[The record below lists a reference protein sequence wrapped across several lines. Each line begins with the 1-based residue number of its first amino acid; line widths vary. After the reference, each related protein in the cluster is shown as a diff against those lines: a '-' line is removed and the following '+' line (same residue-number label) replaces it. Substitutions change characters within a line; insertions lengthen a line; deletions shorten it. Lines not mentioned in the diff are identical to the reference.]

1 MVAMGVMMA
10 ACSDNALNE
19 QTGWMENEALQLT
32 ASISETVQTRANEP
46 ASGTYYFSYV
56 KNGAGTTTYSTVVVA
71 FTDGDATPN
80 LTWGGINKSSSLFV
94 LDNVNVTNQYPTVT
108 LPKTFNAGP
117 APEKPGTGND
127 LLWDT
132 VKVANVISAPL
143 SPVHFVLEHRMSML
157 TFVIS
162 SVNPEIDGL
171 LKSGKVSVQLSNV
184 VVEPTTF
191 NRSNGTVISNK
202 KNNTCELGGAYVSSD
217 TEAPGGYI
225 TDNWIFPPQ
234 KFGSERP
241 VLFGSERP
249 VLSITLEK
257 TTDDVTTTKKTFKG
271 VLPESMLYG
280 GEYRS
285 LEFISGCYLTV
296 NVVLG
301 NWDNLEVNFR
311 PVLVEKWDELDL
323 KDLNVNQIGVY
334 TANELEELVGAYNDN
349 PGKTNLTLWK
359 YGIFSE
365 TNNKWTFYLWKDLTI
380 SDDSIIEMDNT
391 STPTKLKFTERSGY
405 SFIFQSNGH
414 TITYDNKKYNI
425 NQKGTLTEKTNP

>member
-1 MVAMGVMMA
+1 MGVMMA

-19 QTGWMENEALQLT
+19 QTGWMETEALQLT

-56 KNGAGTTTYSTVVVA
+56 KNGAGTTTYSTVEVA

-108 LPKTFNAGP
+108 LPETFNAGP

-171 LKSGKVSVQLSNV
+171 LKSGNVSVQLSKV
-184 VVEPTTF
+184 VKEPITF
-191 NRSNGTVISNK
+191 NRSNGTVFISNK

-234 KFGSERP
+234 K
-241 VLFGSERP
+241 FGSERP

-359 YGIFSE
+359 YGIFSDS
-365 TNNKWTFYLWKDLTI
+365 KWTFYLWKNLTI
-380 SDDSIIEMDNT
+380 NDGSKIFDNT
-391 STPTKLKFTERSGY
+391 TNPTKLEFTERSGY

-414 TITYDNKKYNI
+414 TITYNAKKYEI
-425 NQKGTLTEKTNP
+425 DDDGQLTEELNP

>member
-1 MVAMGVMMA
+1 MGVMMA
-10 ACSDNALNE
+10 ACSDNGLNE
-19 QTGWMENEALQLT
+19 QTGWMETETLQLT

-94 LDNVNVTNQYPTVT
+94 LDNVNVTDQQNLTVA
-108 LPKTFNAGP
+108 LPETFNAGP

-132 VKVANVISAPL
+132 EKVANVISAPL
-143 SPVHFVLEHRMSML
+143 SPVHFELEHRMSML
-157 TFVIS
+157 TFAIS
-162 SVNPEIDGL
+162 SGNSEIDGL
-171 LKSGKVSVQLSNV
+171 LKSGNVSVQLLKV
-184 VVEPTTF
+184 VKEPTTF
-191 NRSNGTVISNK
+191 NRSNGTVSISTEK
-202 KNNTCELGGAYVSSD
+202 KNTCELGGAYVSSD
-217 TEAPGGYI
+217 TEEQGDYI

-241 VLFGSERP
+241 VL
-249 VLSITLEK
+249 SITLERIIN
-257 TTDDVTTTKKTFKG
+257 DVTTKKTFKG
-271 VLPESMLYG
+271 VLPESMFYE

-285 LEFISGCYLTV
+285 LEFLSGCHLTV
-296 NVVLG
+296 TVVLG

-359 YGIFSE
+359 YGIFSD
-365 TNNKWTFYLWKDLTI
+365 TDNKWIFYLWKNLTVQLDDQQSNSLGFD
-380 SDDSIIEMDNT
+380 SDGS
-391 STPTKLKFTERSGY
+391 FT
-405 SFIFQSNGH
+405 FISNGH
-414 TITYDNKKYNI
+414 TINDKAVTQN
-425 NQKGTLTEKTNP
+425 GTLQESTTDGGE

>member
-1 MVAMGVMMA
+1 MGAMMA
-10 ACSDNALNE
+10 ACSDNGLNE

-32 ASISETVQTRANEP
+32 ASISETIQTRANEL

-56 KNGAGTTTYSTVVVA
+56 KNGAGNSTYSTVGVV
-71 FTDGDATPN
+71 FNDGDATPN

-108 LPKTFNAGP
+108 LPETFDAGP
-117 APEKPGTGND
+117 APANPGTGND

-157 TFVIS
+157 TFAIS
-162 SVNPEIDGL
+162 SGNPEIDGL
-171 LKSGKVSVQLSNV
+171 LKSGNVSVQLSKV
-184 VVEPTTF
+184 VEEPTTF
-191 NRSNGTVISNK
+191 NRSNGTVSISTE

-217 TEAPGGYI
+217 TEEQGDYI

-234 KFGSERP
+234 EFGSD
-241 VLFGSERP
+241 RP
-249 VLSITLEK
+249 VLSITLER
-257 TTDDVTTTKKTFKG
+257 TIDDVTTKKTFKG

-285 LEFISGCYLTV
+285 LEFLSGCHLTV
-296 NVVLG
+296 TVVLG
-301 NWDNLEVNFR
+301 NWDNLEVYFR
-311 PVLVEKWDELDL
+311 PVLVEKWDELDI

-349 PGKTNLTLWK
+349 PDKNNLTLWK
-359 YGIFSE
+359 YGIFTDS
-365 TNNKWTFYLWKDLTI
+365 KWTFYLWKNLTI
-380 SDDSIIEMDNT
+380 NDGSEIFDDT

-414 TITYDNKKYNI
+414 TITYDNKEYNI
-425 NQKGTLTEKTNP
+425 DQKGTLTEKTNP

>member
-1 MVAMGVMMA
+1 MGVMMA
-10 ACSDNALNE
+10 ACSDNGLNE
-19 QTGWMENEALQLT
+19 QTGWMETEALQLT
-32 ASISETVQTRANEP
+32 ASISETVQTRANEL

-56 KNGAGTTTYSTVVVA
+56 KNGAGNSTYSTVGVV
-71 FTDGDATPN
+71 FNDGDATPD

-108 LPKTFNAGP
+108 LPETFDAGP
-117 APEKPGTGND
+117 APANPGTGND

-157 TFVIS
+157 TFDIS
-162 SVNPEIDGL
+162 SRNSEIDGL

-184 VVEPTTF
+184 VVKPTTF
-191 NRSNGTVISNK
+191 NRSNGTVFSTE

-217 TEAPGGYI
+217 TEVPGGYI
-225 TDNWIFPPQ
+225 TANWIFPPQ

-241 VLFGSERP
+241 VL
-249 VLSITLEK
+249 SITLER
-257 TTDDVTTTKKTFKG
+257 TINDVTTKKTFKG

-285 LEFISGCYLTV
+285 LEFISGCHLTV
-296 NVVLG
+296 TVVLG

-334 TANELEELVGAYNDN
+334 TANELSDLVDTYNDN
-349 PGKTNLTLWK
+349 NKNPDKTNLTLWK
-359 YGIFSE
+359 YGTFSE
-365 TNNKWTFYLWKDLTI
+365 TNNEWTFYLWKDLTI
-380 SDDSIIEMDNT
+380 SDNSIIEMDNT

-405 SFIFQSNGH
+405 SFIFQSNNH
-414 TITYDNKKYNI
+414 TITYGNKEYNI
-425 NQKGTLTEKTNP
+425 DQKGTLTEKSNP

>member
-1 MVAMGVMMA
+1 MVAMGAMMA
-10 ACSDNALNE
+10 ACSDNGLNE

-32 ASISETVQTRANEP
+32 ASISETIQTRANEL

-56 KNGAGTTTYSTVVVA
+56 KNGAGNSTYSTVGVV
-71 FTDGDATPN
+71 FNDGDATPD

-108 LPKTFNAGP
+108 LPETFDAGP
-117 APEKPGTGND
+117 APANPGTGND

-157 TFVIS
+157 TFDIS
-162 SVNPEIDGL
+162 SRNSEIDGL

-184 VVEPTTF
+184 VVKPTTF
-191 NRSNGTVISNK
+191 NRSNGTVSISDD
-202 KNNTCELGGAYVSSD
+202 KNNTCKLGGAYVSSD
-217 TEAPGGYI
+217 TEVPGGYI

-241 VLFGSERP
+241 VL
-249 VLSITLEK
+249 SITLER
-257 TTDDVTTTKKTFKG
+257 TINDVTTKKTFKG
-271 VLPESMLYG
+271 VLPESMFYE

-285 LEFISGCYLTV
+285 LEFLSGCHLTV
-296 NVVLG
+296 TVVLG
-301 NWDNLEVNFR
+301 NWDNLEVYFR
-311 PVLVEKWDELDL
+311 PVLVEKWDELDI

-349 PGKTNLTLWK
+349 PDKNNLTLWK
-359 YGIFSE
+359 YGIFSDS
-365 TNNKWTFYLWKDLTI
+365 KWTFYLWKNLTI
-380 SDDSIIEMDNT
+380 NDASKIFDNT
-391 STPTKLKFTERSGY
+391 TNPTKLNFTTKAGY
-405 SFIFQSNGH
+405 TFTFQSNGH
-414 TITYDNKKYNI
+414 TITYNDTSYGIDSDGK
-425 NQKGTLTEKTNP
+425 LTKI

>member
-1 MVAMGVMMA
+1 MGVMMA
-10 ACSDNALNE
+10 ACSDNGLNE

-32 ASISETVQTRANEP
+32 ASISETIQTRANEP

-56 KNGAGTTTYSTVVVA
+56 MNGAGNSTYSTVGVV
-71 FTDGDATPN
+71 FNDGDAAPN

-94 LDNVNVTNQYPTVT
+94 LDNVNVTDQEKLTVT
-108 LPKTFNAGP
+108 LPETFVAGKAP
-117 APEKPGTGND
+117 ANPGEGND

-171 LKSGKVSVQLSNV
+171 LKNGTVSVQLSNV
-184 VVEPTTF
+184 VEKPTTF
-191 NRSNGTVISNK
+191 DRSNGTVYISTNK
-202 KNNTCELGGAYVSSD
+202 NTCELGGAYVSSD
-217 TEAPGGYI
+217 TEVPGGYI

-234 KFGSERP
+234 EFGSDRP
-241 VLFGSERP
+241 K
-249 VLSITLEK
+249 LSITLEK
-257 TTDDVTTTKKTFKG
+257 TTEGATTKKTFKG

-280 GEYRS
+280 GKYYRS
-285 LEFISGCYLTV
+285 LEFLSGCHLTV
-296 NVVLG
+296 TVVLG
-301 NWDNLEVNFR
+301 NWDNLEVYFR

-359 YGIFSE
+359 YGIFTE
-365 TNNKWTFYLWKDLTI
+365 NKWTFYLWKDLTI
-380 SDDSIIEMDNT
+380 DSNSSIIE
-391 STPTKLKFTERSGY
+391 TENNVSRLNFIESSEY
-405 SFIFQSNGH
+405 SFEFKSNGH
-414 TITYDNKKYNI
+414 TITYNDTSYGIDLDGKLTKK
-425 NQKGTLTEKTNP
+425 L

>member
-1 MVAMGVMMA
+1 MGVMMA
-10 ACSDNALNE
+10 ACSDNGLNE
-19 QTGWMENEALQLT
+19 QTGWMETEALQLT
-32 ASISETVQTRANEP
+32 ASISETIQTRANEP

-56 KNGAGTTTYSTVVVA
+56 MNGAGNSTYSTVGVV
-71 FTDGDATPN
+71 FNDGDAAPN

-94 LDNVNVTNQYPTVT
+94 LDNVNVTDQEKLTVT
-108 LPKTFNAGP
+108 LPETFVAGKAP
-117 APEKPGTGND
+117 ANPGEGND

-157 TFVIS
+157 TFAIS
-162 SVNPEIDGL
+162 SVNSDIDGL

-184 VVEPTTF
+184 VVKPTTF
-191 NRSNGTVISNK
+191 NRSNGTVSIISTE

-217 TEAPGGYI
+217 TEEQGAYI
-225 TDNWIFPPQ
+225 TANWIFPPQ

-241 VLFGSERP
+241 VL
-249 VLSITLEK
+249 SITLER
-257 TTDDVTTTKKTFKG
+257 TINDVTTKKTFKG
-271 VLPESMLYG
+271 VLPESMFYKYE

-285 LEFISGCYLTV
+285 LEFLSGCHLTV
-296 NVVLG
+296 TVVLG

-334 TANELEELVGAYNDN
+334 TANELSDLVDTYNDN
-349 PGKTNLTLWK
+349 NKNPDKTNLTLWK
-359 YGIFSE
+359 YGTFSE
-365 TNNKWTFYLWKDLTI
+365 TNNEWTFYLWKDLTI
-380 SDDSIIEMDNT
+380 SDNSIIEMDNT

-414 TITYDNKKYNI
+414 TITYKNKTYEIKND
-425 NQKGTLTEKTNP
+425 GHLTEKSNP

>member
-1 MVAMGVMMA
+1 MGVMMA
-10 ACSDNALNE
+10 ACSDNGLNE
-19 QTGWMENEALQLT
+19 QTGWMETEALQLT

-56 KNGAGTTTYSTVVVA
+56 ENGAGTTTYSTVEVA

-108 LPKTFNAGP
+108 TLPETFNAGP

-143 SPVHFVLEHRMSML
+143 SPVHFELEHRMSML
-157 TFVIS
+157 TFAIS
-162 SVNPEIDGL
+162 SGNPEIDGL

-184 VVEPTTF
+184 VVKPTTF
-191 NRSNGTVISNK
+191 NRSHGTVFISTE
-202 KNNTCELGGAYVSSD
+202 KNNTCELGGTYVSSD
-217 TEAPGGYI
+217 TEEQGDYI
-225 TDNWIFPPQ
+225 TANWIFPPQ
-234 KFGSERP
+234 KFD
-241 VLFGSERP
+241 SERP
-249 VLSITLEK
+249 VLSITLER
-257 TTDDVTTTKKTFKG
+257 TINDVTTKKTFKG
-271 VLPESMLYG
+271 VLPESMFYE

-285 LEFISGCYLTV
+285 LEFLSGCHLTV
-296 NVVLG
+296 TVVLG

-334 TANELEELVGAYNDN
+334 TADELSDLVDTYNDN
-349 PGKTNLTLWK
+349 NKNPDKTNLTLWK
-359 YGIFSE
+359 YGTFSE
-365 TNNKWTFYLWKDLTI
+365 TNNEWTFYLWKNLTI
-380 SDDSIIEMDNT
+380 NDGSKIFDETTN
-391 STPTKLKFTERSGY
+391 PTKLNFTTKAGY
-405 SFIFQSNGH
+405 TFTFQSYGH
-414 TITYDNKKYNI
+414 TITYDNKEYNI
-425 NQKGTLTEKTNP
+425 DQKGTLTEKSNP

>member
-19 QTGWMENEALQLT
+19 QTGWMETEALQLT

-56 KNGAGTTTYSTVVVA
+56 KNGAGTTTYSTVEVA

-80 LTWGGINKSSSLFV
+80 LTWGDINKSSSLFV
-94 LDNVNVTNQYPTVT
+94 LDNVNVTNQYSTVT
-108 LPKTFNAGP
+108 LPETFNAGP

-143 SPVHFVLEHRMSML
+143 SPVHFELEHRMSML
-157 TFVIS
+157 TFAIS
-162 SVNPEIDGL
+162 SGNSEIDGL

-184 VVEPTTF
+184 VVKPTTF
-191 NRSNGTVISNK
+191 NRSNGTVSIISTE

-217 TEAPGGYI
+217 TEEQGDYI
-225 TDNWIFPPQ
+225 TANWIFPPQ
-234 KFGSERP
+234 KFDN
-241 VLFGSERP
+241 ERP
-249 VLSITLEK
+249 VLSITLER
-257 TTDDVTTTKKTFKG
+257 TINDVTTKKTFKG
-271 VLPESMLYG
+271 VLPESMFYE

-285 LEFISGCYLTV
+285 LEFLSGCYLTV
-296 NVVLG
+296 TVVLG

-334 TANELEELVGAYNDN
+334 TADELSDLVDTYNDN
-349 PGKTNLTLWK
+349 NKNPDKTNLTLWK
-359 YGIFSE
+359 YGTFSE
-365 TNNKWTFYLWKDLTI
+365 TNNEWTFYLWKNLTI
-380 SDDSIIEMDNT
+380 NDGSKIFDETTN
-391 STPTKLKFTERSGY
+391 PTKLNFTTKAGY
-405 SFIFQSNGH
+405 TFTFQSYGH
-414 TITYDNKKYNI
+414 TITYDNKEYNI
-425 NQKGTLTEKTNP
+425 DQKGTLTEKSNP

>member
-1 MVAMGVMMA
+1 MVAMGAMMA
-10 ACSDNALNE
+10 ACSDNGLNE

-32 ASISETVQTRANEP
+32 ASISETIQTRVNEP

-56 KNGAGTTTYSTVVVA
+56 KNGAVNSTYSTVEVA

-80 LTWGGINKSSSLFV
+80 LTWGGINKTSSLFV
-94 LDNVNVTNQYPTVT
+94 LDNVNVTDQQNLTVT
-108 LPKTFNAGP
+108 LPETFNAGP

-132 VKVANVISAPL
+132 EKVANVISAPL
-143 SPVHFVLEHRMSML
+143 SPVHFVLEHRMAML
-157 TFVIS
+157 TFDIS
-162 SVNPEIDGL
+162 SGNSEIDGL

-184 VVEPTTF
+184 VVEPKTF
-191 NRSNGTVISNK
+191 NRSDGTVSISK
-202 KNNTCELGGAYVSSD
+202 IKNNTRELGGAYVSSD

-234 KFGSERP
+234 KFGSK
-241 VLFGSERP
+241 RP

-285 LEFISGCYLTV
+285 LEFISGCHLTV

-301 NWDNLEVNFR
+301 NLDNLEVYFR

-334 TANELEELVGAYNDN
+334 TANELDELVDAYNNN

-359 YGIFSE
+359 YGIFSDTE
-365 TNNKWTFYLWKDLTI
+365 NKWTFYLWKDLTI
-380 SDDSIIEMDNT
+380 DSNSSIIE
-391 STPTKLKFTERSGY
+391 TENNVSRLNFIESSEY
-405 SFIFQSNGH
+405 SFEFKSNGH
-414 TITYDNKKYNI
+414 TINDKTVTQN
-425 NQKGTLTEKTNP
+425 GTLQETTTDGGE

>member
-19 QTGWMENEALQLT
+19 QTGWMETEALQLT
-32 ASISETVQTRANEP
+32 ASISETIQTRANEL

-56 KNGAGTTTYSTVVVA
+56 KNGAGNSTYSTVEVA
-71 FTDGDATPN
+71 FTDGDATHN
-80 LTWGGINKSSSLFV
+80 LTWGGINKTSSLFV
-94 LDNVNVTNQYPTVT
+94 LDNVNVTNQYPKVT
-108 LPKTFNAGP
+108 LPETFNAGP

-157 TFVIS
+157 TFDIS
-162 SVNPEIDGL
+162 SRNSEIDGL

-184 VVEPTTF
+184 VVKPTTF
-191 NRSNGTVISNK
+191 NRSKGTVYISNE

-217 TEAPGGYI
+217 TEVPGGYI

-234 KFGSERP
+234 KFDN
-241 VLFGSERP
+241 ERP
-249 VLSITLEK
+249 VLSITLER
-257 TTDDVTTTKKTFKG
+257 TIDDVTTKKTFKG

-285 LEFISGCYLTV
+285 LEFISGCHLTV
-296 NVVLG
+296 TVVLG
-301 NWDNLEVNFR
+301 NWHNLEVYFR

-349 PGKTNLTLWK
+349 PDKNNLTLWK
-359 YGIFSE
+359 YGIFTDTE
-365 TNNKWTFYLWKDLTI
+365 NKWTFYLWKNLTGVNL
-380 SDDSIIEMDNT
+380 DSSNSLGFDNDG
-391 STPTKLKFTERSGY
+391 SFTFES
-405 SFIFQSNGH
+405 SGH
-414 TITYDNKKYNI
+414 TINNMTVNKD
-425 NQKGTLTEKTNP
+425 GTLSQKTIDGGE

>member
-1 MVAMGVMMA
+1 MGVMMA
-10 ACSDNALNE
+10 ACSDNGLNE
-19 QTGWMENEALQLT
+19 QTGWMETEALQLT

-56 KNGAGTTTYSTVVVA
+56 KNGAGNSTYSTVGVA

-94 LDNVNVTNQYPTVT
+94 LDNVNVTDQQNLTVA
-108 LPKTFNAGP
+108 LPETFNAGP
-117 APEKPGTGND
+117 APANPGTGND

-157 TFVIS
+157 TFDLYS
-162 SVNPEIDGL
+162 KNDEIKEL
-171 LKSGKVSVQLSNV
+171 LKQNV
-184 VVEPTTF
+184 TVKLEGVITEPTTF
-191 NRSNGTVISNK
+191 NRVTGVVSVNYSTGNIS
-202 KNNTCELGGAYVSSD
+202 TISD
-217 TEAPGGYI
+217 MGVLEPTEDEEKGVARC
-225 TDNWIFPPQ
+225 TKSWIFPPQ
-234 KFGSERP
+234 EFGRD
-241 VLFGSERP
+241 RP
-249 VLSITLEK
+249 VLSITLER
-257 TTDDVTTTKKTFKG
+257 TIDDVTTKKTFKG

-285 LEFISGCYLTV
+285 LEFISGCHLTV
-296 NVVLG
+296 TVVLG

-334 TANELEELVGAYNDN
+334 TADELSDLVDTYNDN
-349 PGKTNLTLWK
+349 NKNPDKTNLTLWK
-359 YGIFSE
+359 YGTFSE

-425 NQKGTLTEKTNP
+425 DQKGTLIEKTNP

>member
-1 MVAMGVMMA
+1 MGVMMA
-10 ACSDNALNE
+10 ACSDNGLNE
-19 QTGWMENEALQLT
+19 QTGWMETEALQLT

-56 KNGAGTTTYSTVVVA
+56 KNDTGNSTYSTMAVE
-71 FTDGDATPN
+71 FTNGDAAPN

-94 LDNVNVTNQYPTVT
+94 LDNVNVTDQEKLTVT
-108 LPKTFNAGP
+108 LPETFNAGP

-171 LKSGKVSVQLSNV
+171 LKNGTVSVQLSNV
-184 VVEPTTF
+184 VEKPTTF
-191 NRSNGTVISNK
+191 NRSNGTVYISTN
-202 KNNTCELGGAYVSSD
+202 KNNTCKLGGAYVSSD
-217 TEAPGGYI
+217 TEVPGGYI

-234 KFGSERP
+234 KFDK
-241 VLFGSERP
+241 ERP
-249 VLSITLEK
+249 VLSITLER
-257 TTDDVTTTKKTFKG
+257 TIDDVTTKKTFKG

-280 GEYRS
+280 DEYRS
-285 LEFISGCYLTV
+285 LEFISGCHLTV
-296 NVVLG
+296 TVVLG

-323 KDLNVNQIGVY
+323 KDLNVNQIGIY
-334 TANELEELVGAYNDN
+334 TADELSDLVDTYNDN
-349 PGKTNLTLWK
+349 NKNPDKTNLTLWK
-359 YGIFSE
+359 YGTFSE
-365 TNNKWTFYLWKDLTI
+365 TNNEWTFYLWKDLTI

-391 STPTKLKFTERSGY
+391 STPTNLKFTERSGY

-414 TITYDNKKYNI
+414 TITYKDTSYKI
-425 NQKGTLTEKTNP
+425 NSDGKLTTNP

>member
-1 MVAMGVMMA
+1 MGVMMA
-10 ACSDNALNE
+10 ACSDNGLNE

-32 ASISETVQTRANEP
+32 ASISETIQTRANEP

-56 KNGAGTTTYSTVVVA
+56 MNGAGNSTYSTVGVV
-71 FTDGDATPN
+71 FNDGDAAPN

-94 LDNVNVTNQYPTVT
+94 LDNVNVTDQEKLTVT
-108 LPKTFNAGP
+108 LPETFVAGP

-171 LKSGKVSVQLSNV
+171 LKSGNVSVQLSNV
-184 VVEPTTF
+184 VEKPTTF
-191 NRSNGTVISNK
+191 NRSNGTVYISTEK
-202 KNNTCELGGAYVSSD
+202 DKICELGGDYVSSD
-217 TEAPGGYI
+217 TEVPGGYI

-234 KFGSERP
+234 KFDNEK
-241 VLFGSERP
+241 FDNERP
-249 VLSITLEK
+249 VLSITLER
-257 TTDDVTTTKKTFKG
+257 TIDDVPTKKTFKG

-280 GEYRS
+280 DEYRS
-285 LEFISGCYLTV
+285 LEFISGCHLTV
-296 NVVLG
+296 TVVLG
-301 NWDNLEVNFR
+301 NWNNPEVNFR

-334 TANELEELVGAYNDN
+334 TANELEELVEAYNKN
-349 PGKTNLTLWK
+349 PENTNLTLWK
-359 YGIFSE
+359 YGIFSDS
-365 TNNKWTFYLWKDLTI
+365 KWTFYLWKNLTI
-380 SDDSIIEMDNT
+380 NDGSKIFDNT
-391 STPTKLKFTERSGY
+391 TTPTKLKFTERSGY
-405 SFIFQSNGH
+405 SFIFKSNNH
-414 TITYDNKKYNI
+414 TITYGNKEYNI
-425 NQKGTLTEKTNP
+425 DQKGQLPEKSNP

>member
-1 MVAMGVMMA
+1 MGAMMA
-10 ACSDNALNE
+10 ACSDNGLNE

-56 KNGAGTTTYSTVVVA
+56 KNGDGNSTYSTMAVE
-71 FTDGDATPN
+71 FTNGDATPN
-80 LTWGGINKSSSLFV
+80 LTWAGINKSSSLFV
-94 LDNVNVTNQYPTVT
+94 LDNVNVTNQYSTVT
-108 LPKTFNAGP
+108 LPETFNAGP

-191 NRSNGTVISNK
+191 KRSNGTVSISNK
-202 KNNTCELGGAYVSSD
+202 KDKICELGGDYVSSD
-217 TEAPGGYI
+217 TEAQGDYI

-234 KFGSERP
+234 KFDN
-241 VLFGSERP
+241 ERP
-249 VLSITLEK
+249 VLSITLER
-257 TTDDVTTTKKTFKG
+257 TIDDVTTKKTFKG

-285 LEFISGCYLTV
+285 LEFISGCHLTV

-334 TANELEELVGAYNDN
+334 TAAELTDLVKAYNDIT
-349 PGKTNLTLWK
+349 KTPDKNNLTLWK
-359 YGIFSE
+359 YGIFTDS
-365 TNNKWTFYLWKDLTI
+365 KWTFYLWKNLTI
-380 SDDSIIEMDNT
+380 NDGSEIFDDT
-391 STPTKLKFTERSGY
+391 STPTKLKFTERTGY
-405 SFIFQSNGH
+405 SFTFQSNGH
-414 TITYDNKKYNI
+414 TITYDNKEYNI

>member
-1 MVAMGVMMA
+1 MGAMMA
-10 ACSDNALNE
+10 ACSDNGLNE

-32 ASISETVQTRANEP
+32 ASISETIQTRANEL

-56 KNGAGTTTYSTVVVA
+56 KNGAGNSTYSTVGVV
-71 FTDGDATPN
+71 FNDGDATPD

-94 LDNVNVTNQYPTVT
+94 LDNVNVTNQYPTVA
-108 LPKTFNAGP
+108 LPVTFDAGP
-117 APEKPGTGND
+117 APANPGTGND

-157 TFVIS
+157 TFDIS
-162 SVNPEIDGL
+162 SRNSEIDGL

-184 VVEPTTF
+184 VVNPTTF
-191 NRSNGTVISNK
+191 NRSNGTVFISDD
-202 KNNTCELGGAYVSSD
+202 KNNTCKLGGAYVSSD
-217 TEAPGGYI
+217 TEVPGGYI

-241 VLFGSERP
+241 VL
-249 VLSITLEK
+249 SITLER
-257 TTDDVTTTKKTFKG
+257 TIDDVTTTKKTFKG

-285 LEFISGCYLTV
+285 LEFISGCHLTV
-296 NVVLG
+296 TVVLG
-301 NWDNLEVNFR
+301 NWDNLEVYFR
-311 PVLVEKWDELDL
+311 PVLVEKWDELDI

-349 PGKTNLTLWK
+349 PDKNNLTLWK
-359 YGIFSE
+359 YGIFTDS
-365 TNNKWTFYLWKDLTI
+365 KWTFYLWKNLTVQLDDQQSNSLGFD
-380 SDDSIIEMDNT
+380 SD
-391 STPTKLKFTERSGY
+391 G
-405 SFIFQSNGH
+405 SFIFISNGH
-414 TITYDNKKYNI
+414 TINGSAVNENGILQETTTD
-425 NQKGTLTEKTNP
+425 GGE

>member
-1 MVAMGVMMA
+1 MGAMMA
-10 ACSDNALNE
+10 ACSDNGLNE

-32 ASISETVQTRANEP
+32 ASISETIQTRANEL

-56 KNGAGTTTYSTVVVA
+56 KNGAGNSTYSTVGVV
-71 FTDGDATPN
+71 FNDGDAAPN

-94 LDNVNVTNQYPTVT
+94 LDNVNVTDQEKLTVT
-108 LPKTFNAGP
+108 LPETFVAGAAP
-117 APEKPGTGND
+117 ANPGEGND

-157 TFVIS
+157 TFDIS
-162 SVNPEIDGL
+162 SRNSEIDGL

-184 VVEPTTF
+184 VVKPTTF
-191 NRSNGTVISNK
+191 NRSNGTVSISDE

-217 TEAPGGYI
+217 TEVPGGYI

-241 VLFGSERP
+241 VKFGSERP
-249 VLSITLEK
+249 VLSITLER
-257 TTDDVTTTKKTFKG
+257 TIDDVTTKKTFKG

-285 LEFISGCYLTV
+285 LEFISGCHLTV
-296 NVVLG
+296 TVVLG
-301 NWDNLEVNFR
+301 NWDDLEVYFR

-323 KDLNVNQIGVY
+323 NDLNVNQIGVY

-359 YGIFSE
+359 YGIFTDTE
-365 TNNKWTFYLWKDLTI
+365 NKWTFYLWKDLTI
-380 SDDSIIEMDNT
+380 DSNSSII
-391 STPTKLKFTERSGY
+391 KTENNVSRLDFNANSEY
-405 SFIFQSNGH
+405 PFEFQSNGH
-414 TITYDNKKYNI
+414 TITYNDTSYGIDSDGKLTKK
-425 NQKGTLTEKTNP
+425 L

>member
-1 MVAMGVMMA
+1 MVAMGAMMA

-19 QTGWMENEALQLT
+19 QTGWMETEALQLT

-56 KNGAGTTTYSTVVVA
+56 KNGAGTTTYSTVEVA

-108 LPKTFNAGP
+108 LPETFNAGP

-143 SPVHFVLEHRMSML
+143 SPVHFELEHRMSML
-157 TFVIS
+157 TFAIS
-162 SVNPEIDGL
+162 SGNPEIDGL
-171 LKSGKVSVQLSNV
+171 LKSGNVSVQLSKV
-184 VVEPTTF
+184 VEEPTTF
-191 NRSNGTVISNK
+191 NRSNGTVSISTEK
-202 KNNTCELGGAYVSSD
+202 DKICELGGDYVSSD
-217 TEAPGGYI
+217 TEAQGDYI

-234 KFGSERP
+234 KFDN
-241 VLFGSERP
+241 ERP
-249 VLSITLEK
+249 VLSITLER
-257 TTDDVTTTKKTFKG
+257 TIDDVTTKKTFKG

-285 LEFISGCYLTV
+285 LEFISGCHLTV
-296 NVVLG
+296 TVVLG

-334 TANELEELVGAYNDN
+334 TADELSDLVDTYNDN
-349 PGKTNLTLWK
+349 NKNPDKTNLTLWK
-359 YGIFSE
+359 YGTFSE

-414 TITYDNKKYNI
+414 TITYDNKEYNI
-425 NQKGTLTEKTNP
+425 DQKGTLTEKTNP

>member
-1 MVAMGVMMA
+1 MGAMMA
-10 ACSDNALNE
+10 ACSDNGLNE
-19 QTGWMENEALQLT
+19 QTGWMETEALQLT

-56 KNGAGTTTYSTVVVA
+56 KNGAGNSTYSTMAVE
-71 FTDGDATPN
+71 FTNGDATPN

-94 LDNVNVTNQYPTVT
+94 LDNVNVTNQYSTVT
-108 LPKTFNAGP
+108 LPETFNAGP
-117 APEKPGTGND
+117 APANPGTGND

-171 LKSGKVSVQLSNV
+171 LKNGTVSVQLSNV

-191 NRSNGTVISNK
+191 DRSNGTVYISTNK
-202 KNNTCELGGAYVSSD
+202 NKTRELGGDYVSSD
-217 TEAPGGYI
+217 TEAQGDYI

-234 KFGSERP
+234 KFDN
-241 VLFGSERP
+241 ERP
-249 VLSITLEK
+249 VLSITLER
-257 TTDDVTTTKKTFKG
+257 TIDDVTTKKTFKG
-271 VLPESMLYG
+271 VLPESMLYED
-280 GEYRS
+280 EYRS
-285 LEFISGCYLTV
+285 LEFLSGCHLTV
-296 NVVLG
+296 TVVLG
-301 NWDNLEVNFR
+301 KWDNLEVNFR

-334 TANELEELVGAYNDN
+334 TANELSDLVDTYNDN
-349 PGKTNLTLWK
+349 NKNPDKTNLTLWK
-359 YGIFSE
+359 YGTFSE
-365 TNNKWTFYLWKDLTI
+365 TNNEWTFYLWKDLTI
-380 SDDSIIEMDNT
+380 SDNSIIEMDNT

-405 SFIFQSNGH
+405 SFIFKSNNH

-425 NQKGTLTEKTNP
+425 DQKGTLTEKFNP

>member
-1 MVAMGVMMA
+1 MAAMGVMMA
-10 ACSDNALNE
+10 ACSDKGLNE

-56 KNGAGTTTYSTVVVA
+56 KNGAGNSTYSTVEVA

-80 LTWGGINKSSSLFV
+80 LTWGGINKSSTYFI
-94 LDNVNVTNQYPTVT
+94 LDNIKNTTDTYTSVPLDN
-108 LPKTFNAGP
+108 TFKAGAAP
-117 APEKPGTGND
+117 ANPGEGND

-157 TFVIS
+157 TFDIS
-162 SVNPEIDGL
+162 SGNSEIDGL

-184 VVEPTTF
+184 VVKPTTF
-191 NRSNGTVISNK
+191 NRSKGTVFISNE

-217 TEAPGGYI
+217 TEVPGGYI

-234 KFGSERP
+234 EFGSDRP
-241 VLFGSERP
+241 E
-249 VLSITLEK
+249 LSITLER
-257 TTDDVTTTKKTFKG
+257 TIDDVTTKKTFKG

-285 LEFISGCYLTV
+285 LEFLSGCHLTV
-296 NVVLG
+296 TVVLG
-301 NWDNLEVNFR
+301 NWDDLEVYFR
-311 PVLVEKWDELDL
+311 PVLVEKWDELDI

-349 PGKTNLTLWK
+349 PDMNNLTLWK
-359 YGIFSE
+359 YGIFTDS
-365 TNNKWTFYLWKDLTI
+365 KWTFYLWKNLTI
-380 SDDSIIEMDNT
+380 NDGSEIFDDT
-391 STPTKLKFTERSGY
+391 STPTKLKFTERTGY
-405 SFIFQSNGH
+405 SFTFQSNGH
-414 TITYDNKKYNI
+414 TITYNAKKYEI
-425 NQKGTLTEKTNP
+425 KDDGQLTEELNP

>member
-1 MVAMGVMMA
+1 MGVMMA
-10 ACSDNALNE
+10 ACSDNGLNE

-32 ASISETVQTRANEP
+32 ASISETVQTRVNEP

-56 KNGAGTTTYSTVVVA
+56 KNGAGNSTYSTVGVV
-71 FTDGDATPN
+71 FNDGDATPN

-108 LPKTFNAGP
+108 LPETFNAGP

-157 TFVIS
+157 TFAIS
-162 SVNPEIDGL
+162 SVISDIDGL

-191 NRSNGTVISNK
+191 NRSNGTVSISTE

-217 TEAPGGYI
+217 TEEQGDYI
-225 TDNWIFPPQ
+225 TANWIFPPQ

-241 VLFGSERP
+241 VL
-249 VLSITLEK
+249 SITLER
-257 TTDDVTTTKKTFKG
+257 TINDVTTKKTFKG
-271 VLPESMLYG
+271 VLPESMLYEDED
-280 GEYRS
+280 EYRS
-285 LEFISGCYLTV
+285 LEFLSGCHLTV
-296 NVVLG
+296 TVVLG

-334 TANELEELVGAYNDN
+334 TADELSDLVDTYNDN
-349 PGKTNLTLWK
+349 NKNPDKTNLTLWK
-359 YGIFSE
+359 YGIFSDS
-365 TNNKWTFYLWKDLTI
+365 KWTFYLWKNLTI
-380 SDDSIIEMDNT
+380 NDGSEIFDDT

-414 TITYDNKKYNI
+414 TITYNDTSYGIDSDGKLTKIKK
-425 NQKGTLTEKTNP
+425 

>member
-1 MVAMGVMMA
+1 MGVMMA
-10 ACSDNALNE
+10 ACSDNGLNE

-32 ASISETVQTRANEP
+32 ASISETVQTRVNEP

-56 KNGAGTTTYSTVVVA
+56 KNGAGNSTYSTVGVV
-71 FTDGDATPN
+71 FNDGDATPN

-108 LPKTFNAGP
+108 LPETFDAGP

-157 TFVIS
+157 TFDIS
-162 SVNPEIDGL
+162 SRNSEIDGL

-184 VVEPTTF
+184 VVKPTTF
-191 NRSNGTVISNK
+191 NRSYGTVYNSNE

-217 TEAPGGYI
+217 TEEQGGYI

-234 KFGSERP
+234 KFDN
-241 VLFGSERP
+241 ERP
-249 VLSITLEK
+249 VLSITLER
-257 TTDDVTTTKKTFKG
+257 TINDVTTKKTFKG

-280 GEYRS
+280 GKYRS
-285 LEFISGCYLTV
+285 LEFLSGCHLTV
-296 NVVLG
+296 TVVLG
-301 NWDNLEVNFR
+301 NWDNLEVYFR
-311 PVLVEKWDELDL
+311 PVLVEKWDELDI

-359 YGIFSE
+359 YGIFSDTE
-365 TNNKWTFYLWKDLTI
+365 NKWIFYLWKNLTVQLDDQQSNSLGFD
-380 SDDSIIEMDNT
+380 SDGS
-391 STPTKLKFTERSGY
+391 FT
-405 SFIFQSNGH
+405 FISNGH
-414 TITYDNKKYNI
+414 TINDKAVTQN
-425 NQKGTLTEKTNP
+425 GTLQESTTDGGE

>member
-10 ACSDNALNE
+10 ACSDNGLNE
-19 QTGWMENEALQLT
+19 QTGWMETEALQLT
-32 ASISETVQTRANEP
+32 ASISETIQTRANEP

-56 KNGAGTTTYSTVVVA
+56 MNGAGNSTYSTVGVT

-108 LPKTFNAGP
+108 LPETFVAGP

-157 TFVIS
+157 TFDIS
-162 SVNPEIDGL
+162 SVNSEIDGL

-191 NRSNGTVISNK
+191 NRSNGTVLISTEE

-217 TEAPGGYI
+217 TEAQGGYI

-234 KFGSERP
+234 KFDN
-241 VLFGSERP
+241 ERP
-249 VLSITLEK
+249 VLSITLER
-257 TTDDVTTTKKTFKG
+257 TIDDVTTKKTFKG

-280 GEYRS
+280 GEYYRS
-285 LEFISGCYLTV
+285 LEFLSGCHLTV
-296 NVVLG
+296 TVVLG

-311 PVLVEKWDELDL
+311 PVLVENWDELDL

-334 TANELEELVGAYNDN
+334 TANELSDLVDTYNDN
-349 PGKTNLTLWK
+349 NKNPDKTNLTLWK
-359 YGIFSE
+359 YGTFSE
-365 TNNKWTFYLWKDLTI
+365 TNNEWTFYLWKDLTI
-380 SDDSIIEMDNT
+380 SDNSIIEMDNT
-391 STPTKLKFTERSGY
+391 LTPTKLKFTERTGY
-405 SFIFQSNGH
+405 SFTFQSNGH
-414 TITYDNKKYNI
+414 TITYNAQKYEI
-425 NQKGTLTEKTNP
+425 EDDGQLTEKSNP

>member
-1 MVAMGVMMA
+1 MGAMMA
-10 ACSDNALNE
+10 ACSDNGLNE

-32 ASISETVQTRANEP
+32 ASISETIQTRANEP

-56 KNGAGTTTYSTVVVA
+56 KNGTGNSTYSTMAVE
-71 FTDGDATPN
+71 FTNGDATPD

-108 LPKTFNAGP
+108 LPETFDAGP
-117 APEKPGTGND
+117 APANPGTGND

-162 SVNPEIDGL
+162 SVNSDIDGL
-171 LKSGKVSVQLSNV
+171 LKSGTVSVQLSNV
-184 VVEPTTF
+184 VVEPTMF
-191 NRSNGTVISNK
+191 KRSNGTVSISTEK
-202 KNNTCELGGAYVSSD
+202 DKICELGGDYVSSD
-217 TEAPGGYI
+217 TEAQGDYI

-234 KFGSERP
+234 KFDN
-241 VLFGSERP
+241 ERP
-249 VLSITLEK
+249 VLSITLER
-257 TTDDVTTTKKTFKG
+257 TIDDVTTKKTFKG

-285 LEFISGCYLTV
+285 LEFISGCHLTV
-296 NVVLG
+296 TVVLG
-301 NWDNLEVNFR
+301 NWDNLEVYFR

-359 YGIFSE
+359 YGIFSDTE
-365 TNNKWTFYLWKDLTI
+365 NKWIFYLWKNLTVQLDDQQSNSLGFD
-380 SDDSIIEMDNT
+380 SDGS
-391 STPTKLKFTERSGY
+391 FT
-405 SFIFQSNGH
+405 FISNGH
-414 TITYDNKKYNI
+414 TINDKAVTQN
-425 NQKGTLTEKTNP
+425 GTLQESTTDGGE

>member
-1 MVAMGVMMA
+1 MGAMMA
-10 ACSDNALNE
+10 ACSDNGLNE

-56 KNGAGTTTYSTVVVA
+56 KNGAGNSTYSTMAVE
-71 FTDGDATPN
+71 FTNGDATPN

-94 LDNVNVTNQYPTVT
+94 LDNINKTATNNSVSFDDD
-108 LPKTFNAGP
+108 TFDAGP
-117 APEKPGTGND
+117 APANPGTGND

-157 TFVIS
+157 TFDIS
-162 SVNPEIDGL
+162 SRNSEIDGL

-184 VVEPTTF
+184 VVKPTTF
-191 NRSNGTVISNK
+191 DRSNGTVYISTNK
-202 KNNTCELGGAYVSSD
+202 NTCELGGAYVSSD
-217 TEAPGGYI
+217 TEVPGGYI

-234 KFGSERP
+234 KFDN
-241 VLFGSERP
+241 ERP
-249 VLSITLEK
+249 VLSITLER
-257 TTDDVTTTKKTFKG
+257 TIDDVTTKKTFKG

-280 GEYRS
+280 GKYYRS
-285 LEFISGCYLTV
+285 LEFLSGCHLTV
-296 NVVLG
+296 TVVLG

-334 TANELEELVGAYNDN
+334 TANELSDLVEAYNKN
-349 PGKTNLTLWK
+349 PENTNLTLWK
-359 YGIFSE
+359 YGIFSDS
-365 TNNKWTFYLWKDLTI
+365 KWTFYLWKNLTI
-380 SDDSIIEMDNT
+380 NDGSKIFDNT
-391 STPTKLKFTERSGY
+391 TNPTKLNFTTKAGY
-405 SFIFQSNGH
+405 SFIFQSNDH
-414 TITYDNKKYNI
+414 TITYNAQKYEI
-425 NQKGTLTEKTNP
+425 EDDGKLTEELNP

>member
-1 MVAMGVMMA
+1 MGAMMA
-10 ACSDNALNE
+10 ACSDNGLNE

-32 ASISETVQTRANEP
+32 ASISETIQTRANEL

-56 KNGAGTTTYSTVVVA
+56 KNGAGTTTYSTVKVA

-94 LDNVNVTNQYPTVT
+94 LDNVNVTNQYSTVT
-108 LPKTFNAGP
+108 LPETFNAGP

-157 TFVIS
+157 TFDIS
-162 SVNPEIDGL
+162 SGNSEIDGL

-184 VVEPTTF
+184 VVEPKTF
-191 NRSNGTVISNK
+191 NRSNGTVFISNI
-202 KNNTCELGGAYVSSD
+202 KNNTRELGGAYVSSD

-234 KFGSERP
+234 KFDN
-241 VLFGSERP
+241 ERP
-249 VLSITLEK
+249 VLSITLER
-257 TTDDVTTTKKTFKG
+257 TIDDVTTKKTFKG

-285 LEFISGCYLTV
+285 LEFLSGCHLTV
-296 NVVLG
+296 TVVLG
-301 NWDNLEVNFR
+301 NWDNLEVYFR
-311 PVLVEKWDELDL
+311 PVLVEKWDELDI

-349 PGKTNLTLWK
+349 PDKNNLTLWK
-359 YGIFSE
+359 YGIFTDS
-365 TNNKWTFYLWKDLTI
+365 KWTFYLWKNLTI
-380 SDDSIIEMDNT
+380 NDGSEIFDDT
-391 STPTKLKFTERSGY
+391 STPTRLKFTERNGY
-405 SFIFQSNGH
+405 TFTFQSNGH

-425 NQKGTLTEKTNP
+425 DQKGILTEKTNP

>member
-1 MVAMGVMMA
+1 MGAMMA
-10 ACSDNALNE
+10 ACSDNGLNE

-32 ASISETVQTRANEP
+32 ASISETIQTRANEL

-56 KNGAGTTTYSTVVVA
+56 MNGAGNSTYSTVEVA

-108 LPKTFNAGP
+108 LPETFNAGP

-143 SPVHFVLEHRMSML
+143 SPVHFELEHRMSML
-157 TFVIS
+157 TFAIS
-162 SVNPEIDGL
+162 SGNPEIDGL
-171 LKSGKVSVQLSNV
+171 LKSGNVSVQLSKV
-184 VVEPTTF
+184 VEEPTTF
-191 NRSNGTVISNK
+191 DRSNGTVYISTE

-217 TEAPGGYI
+217 TEEQGDYI
-225 TDNWIFPPQ
+225 TEDWIFPPQ
-234 KFGSERP
+234 KFGSDRP
-241 VLFGSERP
+241 E
-249 VLSITLEK
+249 LSITLER
-257 TTDDVTTTKKTFKG
+257 TIDDVTTTKKTFKG

-285 LEFISGCYLTV
+285 LEFISGCHLTV
-296 NVVLG
+296 TVVLG

-349 PGKTNLTLWK
+349 PDKKNLTLWK
-359 YGIFSE
+359 YGIFSDTE
-365 TNNKWTFYLWKDLTI
+365 NKWTFYLWKDLTI
-380 SDDSIIEMDNT
+380 DSNSSII
-391 STPTKLKFTERSGY
+391 KTENNVSRLDFNANSEY
-405 SFIFQSNGH
+405 SFEFKSNGH
-414 TITYDNKKYNI
+414 TINDKTVTQN
-425 NQKGTLTEKTNP
+425 GTLQETTTDGGE

>member
-1 MVAMGVMMA
+1 MGVMMA
-10 ACSDNALNE
+10 ACSDNGLNE
-19 QTGWMENEALQLT
+19 QTGWMETEALQLT

-56 KNGAGTTTYSTVVVA
+56 KNGAGNSTYSTVEVA

-94 LDNVNVTNQYPTVT
+94 LDNVNVTDQEKLTVK
-108 LPKTFNAGP
+108 LPETFDAGP
-117 APEKPGTGND
+117 APANPGTGND

-157 TFVIS
+157 TFAIS
-162 SVNPEIDGL
+162 SGNSEIDGL

-191 NRSNGTVISNK
+191 NRSNGTVSISTEE

-217 TEAPGGYI
+217 TEAQGDYI

-234 KFGSERP
+234 EFGSK
-241 VLFGSERP
+241 RP
-249 VLSITLEK
+249 VLSITLER
-257 TTDDVTTTKKTFKG
+257 TINDVTTKKTFKG

-285 LEFISGCYLTV
+285 LEFISGCHLTV
-296 NVVLG
+296 TVVLG

-334 TANELEELVGAYNDN
+334 TANELSDLVDTYNDN
-349 PGKTNLTLWK
+349 NKNPDKTNLTLWK
-359 YGIFSE
+359 YGTFSE
-365 TNNKWTFYLWKDLTI
+365 TNNEWTFYLWKDLTI
-380 SDDSIIEMDNT
+380 SDNSIIEMDNT
-391 STPTKLKFTERSGY
+391 STPTNLKFTERSGY
-405 SFIFQSNGH
+405 SFIFKSNNH
-414 TITYDNKKYNI
+414 TITYDNKEYNI
-425 NQKGTLTEKTNP
+425 DQKGTLTEKLNP